1 MRISIDSAH
10 ILSIIIVKLLIAEV
24 IKTNNSKL
32 RAARKN
38 ANLTQQEAAQLLN
51 VDQTAISQWETG
63 LTLPRTDKLP
73 DIAKIYRCTIDDL
86 FRTEDEKHDET
97 GLQR

>member
-1 MRISIDSAH
+1 MRISIDNAH
-10 ILSIIIVKLLIAEV
+10 IMSIIIVKLLITEAMN
-24 IKTNNSKL
+24 TNNIKL
-32 RAARKN
+32 RAARKS

-63 LTLPRTDKLP
+63 LTMPRTDKLP

-86 FRTEDEKHDET
+86 FRTEAENDEA